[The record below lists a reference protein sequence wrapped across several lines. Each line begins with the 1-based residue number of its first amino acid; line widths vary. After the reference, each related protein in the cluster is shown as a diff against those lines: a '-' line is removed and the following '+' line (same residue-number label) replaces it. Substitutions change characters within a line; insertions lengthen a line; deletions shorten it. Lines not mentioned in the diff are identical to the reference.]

1 MAKFELNKQ
10 ALADVA
16 NQAVALRAQQMQA
29 LLDAVGES
37 ERGKDISTVKAT
49 LGARWLQE
57 FERQLTDPQLSAWA
71 EQLAGGGRVIVKPET
86 VTL

>member
-16 NQAVALRAQQMQA
+16 NQAVARRAQKMQA
-29 LLDAVGES
+29 PLDAVGES